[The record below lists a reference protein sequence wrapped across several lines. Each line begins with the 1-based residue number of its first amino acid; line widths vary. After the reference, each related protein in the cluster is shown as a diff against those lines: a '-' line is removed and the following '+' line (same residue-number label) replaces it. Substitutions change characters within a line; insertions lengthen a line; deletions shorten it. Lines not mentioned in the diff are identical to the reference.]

1 MTGKKYYCLF
11 SFVTGTSYVT
21 AVYETNLVFIFSSL
35 ICVGHLST
43 DSTWHPPRNSLH
55 SSIPLFNAE
64 ELTATYNLSTPNDVK
79 LGCSHYARA
88 CKLRHPITGQLFGC
102 RLCCEERRE
111 ANHYDD
117 SLPPLDRN
125 EVTEVLC
132 MRCNTLQPT
141 GPTCISATCVKNPRF
156 ARYYCN
162 ICNLYDDATREI
174 YHCPYCNV
182 CRKGKGLGIDFRHCM
197 RCNACIAIGNYDNHA
212 CIPHRLQGQCPICRE
227 SLFES
232 TEPLRGMPCGHVM
245 HLNCFNLYVTNSSRF
260 GKISC
265 PYCKVEVDNINEWTE
280 RDKVSN

>member
-1 MTGKKYYCLF
+1 M
-11 SFVTGTSYVT
+11 
-21 AVYETNLVFIFSSL
+21 FIIFFFL
-35 ICVGHLST
+35 ICMDHFST
-43 DSTWHPPRNSLH
+43 DSTWHPPCNSLH
-55 SSIPLFNAE
+55 SSIPLFNVE
-64 ELTATYNLSTPNDVK
+64 ELTTTYNSRSPTDVK

-174 YHCPYCNV
+174 YHYAENCSLNRLNHCEECPV
-182 CRKGKGLGIDFRHCM
+182 VMSRK
-197 RCNACIAIGNYDNHA
+197 NQYANHQ
-212 CIPHRLQGQCPICRE
+212 LD
-227 SLFES
+227 
-232 TEPLRGMPCGHVM
+232 
-245 HLNCFNLYVTNSSRF
+245 HLSQ
-260 GKISC
+260 K
-265 PYCKVEVDNINEWTE
+265 
-280 RDKVSN
+280 